1 MCHAVIFWLLLL
13 GAVGTGET
21 TVGRGGLESATLGA
35 VVQSPPGGASG
46 HGGHGG
52 IDVVCK
58 SGEAQV
64 NRATF
69 LFHSRS
75 PPVRALK
82 HHRTDQSERL
92 VERYSYYTYL
102 GTYLDVKRH
111 WDFIIMLSL

>member
-1 MCHAVIFWLLLL
+1 MVDIMELMLFA
-13 GAVGTGET
+13 
-21 TVGRGGLESATLGA
+21 GLEKL
-35 VVQSPPGGASG
+35 
-46 HGGHGG
+46 
-52 IDVVCK
+52 
-58 SGEAQV
+58 AQV

-69 LFHSRS
+69 LFQSRS